1 MHGCYILIELP
12 LSFLSSQMLLFCCT
26 GLQSAEIDL
35 LQLIDGSSCAS
46 ASLEECGKCL
56 WNTVGTAFGLRHL
69 HFFDPKSCSNS
80 CVFFKAVVCE
90 MFTAQNRVIPWP
102 LPISTSPL
110 HLLSPLLPQ
119 CWVVWKLEQTNAILI
134 SVRTTRSYTKLNYS
148 DAFILDLNSYDAAIG
163 HRIVL
168 YAFPS

>member
-1 MHGCYILIELP
+1 MHGCYILSYP
-12 LSFLSSQMLLFCCT
+12 YSFSLLNAALLLYWITVCRNRSFATCRWIILCFCFSGGMWQMPMEHRWY
-26 GLQSAEIDL
+26 SIW
-35 LQLIDGSSCAS
+35 
-46 ASLEECGKCL
+46 LE
-56 WNTVGTAFGLRHL
+56 TPS
-69 HFFDPKSCSNS
+69 FFDPKSCSNS
-80 CVFFKAVVCE
+80 CVFFKAIVCE
-90 MFTAQNRVIPWP
+90 MFTAQNGVIPWP

-148 DAFILDLNSYDAAIG
+148 DAFVLDLNSYDVAIG